1 MGKLGAVMYDSF
13 NPSNARPRQVAA
25 RYDVTV
31 PTVLNWFHAGII
43 PAKVAVGRIYR
54 FDLDEVDRA
63 LKIRS
68 AALESSNRQ
77 SSDARGNVSKH
88 GRAVR

>member
-1 MGKLGAVMYDSF
+1 MGKLVGVMHDSF

-63 LKIRS
+63 LKTRS
-68 AALESSNRQ
+68 SLLASSNHHC
-77 SSDARGNVSKH
+77 SEACENDSKH
-88 GRAVR
+88 GRAAQ